1 MLYLG
6 LGFLVLAVVA
16 LVLGFAV
23 GVPGLGPLAS
33 VALLMAFVVSVAGV
47 ILGYRHD
54 HIGRHSHR

>member
-6 LGFLVLAVVA
+6 LGSLLLAVVA
-16 LVLGFAV
+16 LVLGFAAR
-23 GVPGLGPLAS
+23 VPGLGPLAS

-47 ILGYRHD
+47 ILGYGHD